1 MARLNELY
9 LQGEHY
15 KVMIFK
21 GKTEGDLKPNNIY
34 LNFKHELA
42 RKIHFIKH

>member
-9 LQGEHY
+9 LQGECY

-21 GKTEGDLKPNNIY
+21 GKTECDLKPNNIY

-42 RKIHFIKH
+42 CIIQFIKH